1 MYFQDTIAAISTP
14 LGSSGIGMVRLSG
27 TDAIN
32 VANRVFVSPKGKK
45 IGDASHVVCYGY
57 VVNPDTG
64 NKIDEVLVS
73 FMRAPSTY
81 TREDVVEFNCHGGI
95 IPLREVLS
103 VLLMNGARLAEPGEF
118 TRRAFLNGRI
128 DLAQAEAVIDIIN
141 SRTEASLKAA
151 MHQVQGALSEKI
163 NEIMEV
169 VLDVLAQLEAAVDFS
184 DEDVEILPRAELG
197 LKINDALQMVS
208 ALLNE
213 WESGRVLRDG
223 VRTTIIGRP
232 NVGKSS
238 LLNALLREKRC
249 IVTSTPGTTRDVIE
263 ETISINGVPIII
275 HDTAG
280 IRHPE
285 SEAEQMG
292 VEFARKSLL
301 EAELVLFV
309 VDSSE
314 HLGKEDVEIGKE
326 LKNKKAILVLNKS
339 DLPKKLNEKE
349 LEDIYDFKKTIKISA
364 TKGEGIKELE
374 EAMGNAVFSGG
385 ANFAENVL
393 LTNVRH
399 KKSLVKTHNGL
410 RETQK
415 ALKENE
421 SEEFV
426 VVPLRDAAEGL
437 GEIIGKVTDEDLLDR
452 IFSQFCIGK

>member
-27 TDAIN
+27 NDAIN
-32 VANRVFVSPKGKK
+32 IANKVFVSPKGKK
-45 IGDASHVVCYGY
+45 IGDDSHVVRYGY
-57 VVNPDTG
+57 VVNPNTG

-73 FMRAPSTY
+73 FMRAPLTY

-184 DEDVEILPRAELG
+184 DEDVEILPRVELG
-197 LKINDALQMVS
+197 LKINDVLQRVLV
-208 ALLNE
+208 LLNE

-249 IVTSTPGTTRDVIE
+249 IVTSAPGTTRDVIE
-263 ETISINGVPIII
+263 ETISINGIPIII

-339 DLPKKLNEKE
+339 DLPKKLNKKE
-349 LEDIYDFKKTIKISA
+349 LEDIYDFKKTTKISA

-399 KKSLVKTHNGL
+399 KKSLVKTRDGL

-452 IFSQFCIGK
+452 IFSRFCIGK